1 MNSESDSETTPEPN
15 DRKSALPDGLRLI
28 HDRHVYRLFL
38 DQHNPNEKE
47 KHREWTAKEIHTAKA
62 QLAGE
67 PNISV
72 AIERLQ
78 ALGDV
83 TGWNKYPELF
93 AEFYAGYVTAKRA
106 LDDEVALS
114 GPPGVHPSIRREYLA
129 KQTLPAW
136 LVRALTSRT
145 PATPAEVL
153 FSDDDQPFAL
163 DPLQKGEIV
172 IRISAGLTT
181 GEVSQHVVPL
191 VTDALDVLASAG
203 YSGRRP
209 SGAKRLA
216 KQKPEEVRNIAIQL
230 RGKMGSERRGH
241 IARLAREFG
250 YLQHGETGAERRVQK
265 LMERRAQ
272 AGEEELATEEANAP
286 ATKTHP

>member
-1 MNSESDSETTPEPN
+1 MASESDSETTPQPDDREP
-15 DRKSALPDGLRLI
+15 ALPDGLRLV

-47 KHREWTAKEIHTAKA
+47 KHREWTAKEIRTAET

-67 PNISV
+67 PNISA

-78 ALGDV
+78 ALGGV

-93 AEFYAGYVTAKRA
+93 AEFYAGYVTAKKA
-106 LDDEVALS
+106 LDDEVAQS
-114 GPPGVHPSIRREYLA
+114 GPPSVHPSIRREYLA
-129 KQTLPAW
+129 KQALPAW

-172 IRISAGLTT
+172 IRLSAGLTT

-191 VTDALDVLASAG
+191 VTDALDAFASAG
-203 YSGRRP
+203 YSGRQP
-209 SGAKRLA
+209 AGAKRLA
-216 KQKPEEVRNIAIQL
+216 EKKPRETRYIALQL
-230 RGKMGSERRGH
+230 RGKKGSERRGH
-241 IARLAREFG
+241 IARLARELN
-250 YLQHGETGAERRVQK
+250 YLKPGETGAERRVQRIF
-265 LMERRAQ
+265 ERRAE
-272 AGEEELATEEANAP
+272 AGEEMLAAEETH
-286 ATKTHP
+286 ATTPKRCP

>member
-1 MNSESDSETTPEPN
+1 MASESDSETTPQPDDREP
-15 DRKSALPDGLRLI
+15 ALPDGLRLV

-47 KHREWTAKEIHTAKA
+47 KHREWTAKEIRTAET

-67 PNISV
+67 PNISA

-78 ALGDV
+78 ALGGV

-93 AEFYAGYVTAKRA
+93 AEFYAGYVTAKKA
-106 LDDEVALS
+106 LDDEVAQS

-129 KQTLPAW
+129 KQALPAW

-145 PATPAEVL
+145 PETPAEVL

-172 IRISAGLTT
+172 IRLSAGLTT
-181 GEVSQHVVPL
+181 GEISTHVVPL
-191 VTDALDVLASAG
+191 VTDALDALAGAG

-209 SGAKRLA
+209 AGAKRLA
-216 KQKPEEVRNIAIQL
+216 DKDPKEMRYIALQL
-230 RGKMGSERRGH
+230 RGKTGSERRGH
-241 IARLAREFG
+241 IARLARELK
-250 YLQHGETGAERRVQK
+250 YLNPGETGAERRVQK

-272 AGEEELATEEANAP
+272 AGEEEIATEEANAP
-286 ATKTHP
+286 ATKTRP